1 MCGRF
6 NDQPSLIADI
16 VNDILKPV
24 EIDPALTE
32 QESVFL
38 AVNLADI
45 LAAQAIDLPV
55 DIVTH
60 FIGVGYVVV
69 NLHRG

>member
-1 MCGRF
+1 MPLGVA
-6 NDQPSLIADI
+6 DSMTSQSLIADI

-55 DIVTH
+55 DWQTNRLSIARDH
-60 FIGVGYVVV
+60 HI
-69 NLHRG
+69 R